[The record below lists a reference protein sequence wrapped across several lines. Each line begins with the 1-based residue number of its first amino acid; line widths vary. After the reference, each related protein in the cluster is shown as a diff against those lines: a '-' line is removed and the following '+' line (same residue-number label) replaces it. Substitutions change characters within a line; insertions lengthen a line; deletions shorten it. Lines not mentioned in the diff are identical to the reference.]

1 MSMASEGTHEPMRR
15 LKGAVGNTE
24 VTVLDGEGA
33 DIPPTQSAARARPG
47 QYLLLL
53 NKDS

>member
-1 MSMASEGTHEPMRR
+1 MRR
-15 LKGAVGNTE
+15 LKGAVGNIE

-33 DIPPTQSAARARPG
+33 DILPAQSAARARPG

-53 NKDS
+53 SKDL